1 MDFLDTYSI
10 KARLFPALIAVLPA
24 FVLFLLAGSWK
35 DPGLPEAMTALGIGV
50 LFYAM
55 ADLARRAGRRV
66 QRKLFKESGGAPANT
81 ELSHLDTTLDS
92 GTRDRFRNFLARQIG
107 KTAPTRKA
115 EVADPAGAAQ
125 FYVECYNYLRNNT
138 YDTDRFRVLF
148 NENISYGFRRN
159 LYGLKRYGITIN
171 LLAVLAAY
179 GLYRYQPAFAT
190 LSQGQIFVQG
200 GFALFH
206 ALYFIFAVTRGT
218 VLDASKTYARQLTM
232 CCDVLIRETTA

>member
-35 DPGLPEAMTALGIGV
+35 DPGLPEVMTALGIGV

-66 QRKLFKESGGAPANT
+66 QRKLFKESGGFPTNT

-92 GTRDRFRNFLARQIG
+92 GIKDRFRNFLAMQIG
-107 KTAPTRKA
+107 KAAPTRES
-115 EVADPAGAAQ
+115 EVADPAGASQ
-125 FYVECYNYLRNNT
+125 FYGECYNFLRNNT
-138 YDTDRFRVLF
+138 YDTERFRVLF

-159 LYGLKRYGITIN
+159 LYGLKPYGIAIN
-171 LLAVLAAY
+171 LLAVLAACW
-179 GLYRYQPAFAT
+179 LYRYQPAFAT
-190 LSQGQIFVQG
+190 LGQGQIFIQG

-206 ALYFIFAVTRGT
+206 AIYFIFAVTKGT
-218 VLDASKTYARQLTM
+218 VLEASKTYARQLTM
-232 CCDVLIRETTA
+232 SCDVLIRDTKT

>member
-10 KARLFPALIAVLPA
+10 KARLFSALIAVLPA

-35 DPGLPEAMTALGIGV
+35 DPGLPEVMTALGIGV

-66 QRKLFKESGGAPANT
+66 QRKLFKESGGFPTNT

-92 GTRDRFRNFLARQIG
+92 GTKDRFRNFLAMQIG
-107 KTAPTRKA
+107 KAAPTRES
-115 EVADPAGAAQ
+115 EVADPAGASQ
-125 FYVECYNYLRNNT
+125 FYGECYNFLRNNT
-138 YDTDRFRVLF
+138 YDTERFRVLF

-159 LYGLKRYGITIN
+159 LYGLKPYGIAIN
-171 LLAVLAAY
+171 LLAVLAACW
-179 GLYRYQPAFAT
+179 LYRYQPAFAT
-190 LSQGQIFVQG
+190 LGQGQIFIQG

-206 ALYFIFAVTRGT
+206 AIYFIFAVTRGT
-218 VLDASKTYARQLTM
+218 VLEASKTYARQLTM
-232 CCDVLIRETTA
+232 SCDVLIRDTKT